1 MRGRELLCEGYCC
14 RRSRETATEWQG
26 VGHLL
31 RVDEDAPEPPL
42 LRPQLIAQGWSDGE
56 LRRRRRSGELV
67 SLCRGAYLV
76 AGDARLSDDVATHAL
91 LVESAGPLVAADA
104 VLSHVSAA
112 VLHRLPI
119 WNVPLDRVH
128 RTRARRTGARRTG
141 STALH
146 AAPLTAGEITEV
158 DGRPVTTLARTL
170 VDLARTLGFEEAVV
184 LVDAALHRHLV
195 SVEALDEALARAAGW
210 PGCPN
215 ARRVVAFADRG
226 AMSVGESRS
235 RVAMARFGLPAPVL
249 QWEVTSEVGRLGK
262 VDFAWPEHR
271 VVGEFDGQVKYGKYL
286 RPGQDAGEA
295 VFAEKQ
301 REDRIRDEGLRVVRW
316 VWAEL
321 RLFAAVADRIRRA
334 HAAR

>member
-1 MRGRELLCEGYCC
+1 M
-14 RRSRETATEWQG
+14 
-26 VGHLL
+26 
-31 RVDEDAPEPPL
+31 DEDAPRSPL
-42 LRPQLIAQGWSDGE
+42 LRPQLIAQGWSDAE
-56 LRRRRRSGELV
+56 LRRRRRSGELM
-67 SLCRGAYLV
+67 SLRRGAYL
-76 AGDARLSDDVATHAL
+76 DAADTRLSDAVATHTL
-91 LVESAGPLVAADA
+91 LIESAAPLMAEDA

-141 STALH
+141 ATVLH
-146 AAPLTAGEITEV
+146 TAPLTTEEITEV
-158 DGRPVTTLARTL
+158 GGRPVTTLARTL

-184 LVDAALHRHLV
+184 LVDAALHQHLV
-195 SVEALDEALARAAGW
+195 TTEALGEALARAAGW

-215 ARRVVAFADRG
+215 ARRAVAFADRRS
-226 AMSVGESRS
+226 MSVGESRS
-235 RVAMARFGLPAPVL
+235 RVAMARSGLPAPVL
-249 QWEVTSEVGRLGK
+249 QWEVTSQVGRLGR
-262 VDFAWPEHR
+262 VDFAWPGLG

-286 RPGQDAGEA
+286 RPGQSPGDA

-321 RLFAAVADRIRRA
+321 RHFAAVAERIRRA
-334 HAAR
+334 HMAR

>member
-1 MRGRELLCEGYCC
+1 M
-14 RRSRETATEWQG
+14 
-26 VGHLL
+26 
-31 RVDEDAPEPPL
+31 DEDAPRSPL

-67 SLCRGAYLV
+67 SLRRGAYLDSD
-76 AGDARLSDDVATHAL
+76 DARLADAVATHAL
-91 LVESAGPLVAADA
+91 VIESGRPLTADDA

-112 VLHRLPI
+112 VLHGLPI

-141 STALH
+141 STDLH
-146 AAPLTAGEITEV
+146 AAPLTAEEITEIG
-158 DGRPVTTLARTL
+158 GRPVTTLARTL

-195 SVEALDEALARAAGW
+195 DAGALAEALARAAGW

-215 ARRVVAFADRG
+215 ARRVVEFADPG
-226 AMSVGESRS
+226 SMSVGESRS

-249 QWEVTSEVGRLGK
+249 QWEVTSDIGWLGK
-262 VDFAWPEHR
+262 VDFAWPELR
-271 VVGEFDGQVKYGKYL
+271 VVGEFDGRVKYGKYL
-286 RPGQDAGEA
+286 RPGQGAGDA

-321 RLFAAVADRIRRA
+321 RQFAAVAGRIRGA
-334 HAAR
+334 LAAR